1 MSDPNVTQMLQTD
14 PNRTQMI
21 GAPNINATQT
31 IQPVQ
36 CPVCKTFN
44 PAGCIYCNECGL
56 VFSMSGDLGEDVFG
70 APAVRLP
77 CLVEDSGREHFLRPG
92 TNLVGREGDVL
103 LTDSQISRKHAEI
116 RLENGRIILKDLGST
131 NGTYISDEKLEPQTE
146 REIETGAKLRF
157 GSTSVVLS
165 VPGEMKATLLP
176 GGRQT
181 QMLDAPSPSE
191 PPIAFLVSG
200 ENEWALKTGENSIG
214 RKSSND
220 IQLDDPYASG
230 SHGQITVTD
239 TEISFSDLG
248 STNGT
253 LLNGAKLPPNEAVR
267 ITPDDE
273 IVIGNMTLKIR
284 MGE

>member
-1 MSDPNVTQMLQTD
+1 MSDPNVTQLLQTD

-92 TNLVGREGDVL
+92 INLVGREADVL

-116 RLENGRIILKDLGST
+116 RLESGKIILKDLGST
-131 NGTYISDEKLEPQTE
+131 NGTFISDERLEPQEE
-146 REIETGAKLRF
+146 REIESGAKLRF
-157 GSTSVVLS
+157 GGTPLVLS
-165 VPGEMKATLLP
+165 VPGEMKATLMP
-176 GGRQT
+176 ESNQPQT
-181 QMLDAPSPSE
+181 QQQFSN
-191 PPIAFLVSG
+191 AFLIS
-200 ENEWALKTGENSIG
+200 NEQEWHLKKGDNSVG
-214 RKSSND
+214 RKSTND

-230 SHGQITVTD
+230 SHGKIIATE
-239 TEISFSDLG
+239 TEISFTDLA

-267 ITPDDE
+267 ITPNDE
-273 IVIGNMTLKIR
+273 IVIGNLTLKIR
-284 MGE
+284 IEE

>member
-1 MSDPNVTQMLQTD
+1 MLQTD

-77 CLVEDSGREHFLRPG
+77 CLVEDSGQEHFLRPG
-92 TNLVGREGDVL
+92 INFVGREADVL

-116 RLENGRIILKDLGST
+116 RLESGKIILKDLGST
-131 NGTYISDEKLEPQTE
+131 NGTFISDERLQPQEE
-146 REIETGAKLRF
+146 REIESGAKLRF
-157 GSTSVVLS
+157 GGTPLVLS
-165 VPGEMKATLLP
+165 VPGEMKATLMP
-176 GGRQT
+176 ESNQP
-181 QMLDAPSPSE
+181 QIQQQFSN
-191 PPIAFLVSG
+191 AFLIS
-200 ENEWALKTGENSIG
+200 NEQEWHLKKGDNSVG
-214 RKSSND
+214 RKSTND

-230 SHGQITVTD
+230 SHGKIIATE
-239 TEISFSDLG
+239 TEISFTDLA

-267 ITPDDE
+267 ITPNDE
-273 IVIGNMTLKIR
+273 IVIGNLTLKIR
-284 MGE
+284 IEG